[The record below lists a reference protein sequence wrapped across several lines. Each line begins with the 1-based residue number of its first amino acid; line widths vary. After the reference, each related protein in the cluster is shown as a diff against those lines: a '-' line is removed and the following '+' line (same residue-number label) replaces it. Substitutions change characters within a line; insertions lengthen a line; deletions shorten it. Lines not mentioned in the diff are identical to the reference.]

1 MSPLVLVLLALAPF
15 VLMATTSF
23 VKLSIVLSV
32 LRNALGTGQ
41 VPSAAAITVLAAIL
55 SGFVMLP
62 VAREVAAATAPLSAR
77 VSLEAPLSDESRQA
91 TFDVLS
97 RGAEPLRRFLDRNAG
112 KSERALFSDLLRRAL
127 PESDAKAVT
136 GTELGVVLPAF
147 FVTELAEAFQIAIL
161 VLLPFLVVDLVIA
174 SLLTALGM
182 QALAPAIVALPFKL
196 LLFVSTDGF
205 RALIEALLAGYR

>member
-15 VLMATTSF
+15 ALMATTSF
-23 VKLSIVLSV
+23 VKLSIVFSV

-41 VPSAAAITVLAAIL
+41 VPSGAVITVLAAIL

-62 VAREVAAATAPLSAR
+62 VVREVTTVAAPFAARVNLSAPLSG
-77 VSLEAPLSDESRQA
+77 ESREA
-91 TFDVLS
+91 TWSVLTE
-97 RGAEPLRRFLDRNAG
+97 GLAPLRRFFDRNAG

-127 PESDAKAVT
+127 PEHEAKAVT
-136 GTELGVVLPAF
+136 GTELSVVLPAF

-161 VLLPFLVVDLVIA
+161 VLLPFLVVDFVVA
-174 SLLTALGM
+174 SVLTALGM
-182 QALAPAIVALPFKL
+182 QALAPAVVALPFKL